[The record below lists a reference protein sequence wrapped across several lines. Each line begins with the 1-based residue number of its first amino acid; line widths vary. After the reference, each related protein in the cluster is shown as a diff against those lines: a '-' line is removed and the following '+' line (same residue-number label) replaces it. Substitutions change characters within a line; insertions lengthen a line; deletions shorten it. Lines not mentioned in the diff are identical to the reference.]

1 MHAIERSTVELIV
14 PRHTY
19 ITQRKSTIAKKLL
32 CANITTFA
40 IASQTNLPCMLLLCH
55 LLEIQILLGFF
66 GTPEPSGGQHFISQ
80 SHLRRL
86 CCIGPRDA
94 ICFL

>member
-19 ITQRKSTIAKKLL
+19 ITQRKSTIVKKLL

-40 IASQTNLPCMLLLCH
+40 IASQTNLPCP
-55 LLEIQILLGFF
+55 LERNADNC
-66 GTPEPSGGQHFISQ
+66 
-80 SHLRRL
+80 RRFKNEIAPNDL
-86 CCIGPRDA
+86 DYIR
-94 ICFL
+94 I